1 MLVVIVK
8 YLKLHVTDI
17 IPNEKVKCSQE
28 KIFFAEHFYLKITYI
43 LNEICVILR
52 IPAIQIQHVIK
63 SEDNINF
70 VTKNCLA

>member
-1 MLVVIVK
+1 MKK
-8 YLKLHVTDI
+8 YNVHRKKYFLQ
-17 IPNEKVKCSQE
+17 S
-28 KIFFAEHFYLKITYI
+28 IFNLKITYI

-70 VTKNCLA
+70 VTKNCLV

>member
-1 MLVVIVK
+1 MFIVK
-8 YLKLHVTDI
+8 YIKLTDKI
-17 IPNEKVKCSQE
+17 AAEKVKCLQ
-28 KIFFAEHFYLKITYI
+28 KKTILCRTFFILKITYI

-52 IPAIQIQHVIK
+52 IPEIQIKHVIK

>member
-28 KIFFAEHFYLKITYI
+28 KIFLQSIFNLKITYI

-70 VTKNCLA
+70 VTKNCLV